1 MHGNKKK
8 WWPGR
13 RPSPALVVAM
23 VALFVSLQ
31 QTGLASRA
39 LQAAGCNC
47 ATSRDIVN
55 NSLTG
60 VDIKNG
66 SLTKRDLR
74 KGTIPSPIRNVAV
87 KGEKGDQGQPGPK
100 GEQGLTG
107 AKGDPGAP
115 GAKGDPGPPGAKG
128 DKGDPGAPGAKGDPG
143 PPGAKGDKGDP
154 GSPGAKGDPG
164 APGVKGDTGAPGAP
178 GMSGL
183 EYKWAAVELVGAWQT
198 KELRIDCPAG
208 KREIS
213 GGVNSGVNWNAV
225 RMVLSYPFD
234 DAWFVWVYNNSGAP
248 MQAHAFAV
256 CAFVS

>member
-60 VDIKNG
+60 ADIKNG

-74 KGTIPSPIRNVAV
+74 KGTIPGPIRNVAA
-87 KGEKGDQGQPGPK
+87 KGEKGDSGP
-100 GEQGLTG
+100 
-107 AKGDPGAP
+107 A
-115 GAKGDPGPPGAKG
+115 GPKG
-128 DKGDPGAPGAKGDPG
+128 DKGDPGAPGAKGERGEPG
-143 PPGAKGDKGDP
+143 VPGAKGE
-154 GSPGAKGDPG
+154 PG
-164 APGVKGDTGAPGAP
+164 APGATGATGPAGPAGTNGTNGKDGTNGTAGPAGPAGPTGPRGPAGPSVRHVGEKIVTVQGHAKTGGTATCNGQVVGGGLITSVDGATHP
-178 GMSGL
+178 D
-183 EYKWAAVELVGAWQT
+183 YELVLVNQ
-198 KELRIDCPAG
+198 
-208 KREIS
+208 S
-213 GGVNSGVNWNAV
+213 GPQGGNGWNVKVENHWGHAV
-225 RMVLSYPFD
+225 TLKVYAICIPFP
-234 DAWFVWVYNNSGAP
+234 S
-248 MQAHAFAV
+248 
-256 CAFVS
+256 